1 MTTTWVEAAT
11 TKAREVLPRLQQ
23 EVDEA
28 RARLDELRERLA
40 AVERASSA
48 LDPDA
53 DPDVAVAVRVAGETL
68 PPLVAEAET
77 AVVVA
82 MTARREARSALLPE
96 PEHESA
102 WSVLRTARQADLRCQ
117 GEMDAA
123 RLHLGTLERARAA
136 ALATVREAVP
146 GGDMAHLA
154 AAEAALRLGERAL
167 PAAREAVAAAEEAAR
182 RARTELAEME
192 ARTRVLR
199 TAVVMAE
206 PEEAERALV
215 ELQSLVGDDRSGLGP
230 R

>member
-1 MTTTWVEAAT
+1 MV
-11 TKAREVLPRLQQ
+11 R
-23 EVDEA
+23 
-28 RARLDELRERLA
+28 A
-40 AVERASSA
+40 AVA

-53 DPDVAVAVRVAGETL
+53 DPDIAMAVQVAGETL
-68 PPLVAEAET
+68 PPLVAAAEA
-77 AVVVA
+77 AVA
-82 MTARREARSALLPE
+82 AATTARREVRSALLPE
-96 PEHESA
+96 PEQESA

-182 RARTELAEME
+182 RARTELAEVE
-192 ARTRVLR
+192 ARTHVLR
-199 TAVVMAE
+199 TTVVMAE
-206 PEEAERALV
+206 PEEAEAALI
-215 ELQSLVGDDRSGLGP
+215 ELQSLVGDDRSGLVP